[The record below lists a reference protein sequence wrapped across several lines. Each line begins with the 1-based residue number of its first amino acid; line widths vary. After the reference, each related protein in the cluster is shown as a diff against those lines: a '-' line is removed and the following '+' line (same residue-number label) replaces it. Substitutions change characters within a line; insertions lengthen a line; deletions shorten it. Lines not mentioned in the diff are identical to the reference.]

1 MAIFLTAGRRMRVM
15 AKRRFPTLWMDLSR
29 RGGATDL
36 PIETVRIVAT
46 LLLVSYHVIGSGEAA
61 GLEIGYPHPARIF
74 GDLLRDLRMP
84 LFAFL
89 AGLVFA
95 LKPLETRDLPRF
107 LKGKL
112 RRLLLPGAAA
122 IVLTAVASEIVGG
135 QGRFDGP
142 VWHIMIFP
150 YMHYW
155 FLMSILLIFAIY
167 APIDAVTKGAALVP
181 ALGFAV
187 AVSLAPW
194 SPRLDVFSASGAIY
208 LLPYFLL
215 GVVFHRGR
223 TQIEGWFTPVMLMAA
238 LAVIVSLAMQLS
250 ALAATGEIPGDRR
263 DLQSLAMGFG
273 VCLLAISLL
282 PRSRLLDRF
291 GPYSFTIYLYHVFG
305 LAAARMLLAA
315 LGIDGIGFNLVF
327 GILCGFGLPVLLHLV
342 AERFAATR
350 FLLLGLRPG
359 RSSSS
364 AGPAEKGGRGDI
376 VRPRVTRDA
385 AGTRTLQGETG

>member
-1 MAIFLTAGRRMRVM
+1 MAS
-15 AKRRFPTLWMDLSR
+15 RRFPTLWMNLSQ
-29 RGGATDL
+29 RGSGAGL

-61 GLEIGYPHPARIF
+61 GLQIRYPHPARIF
-74 GDLLRDLRMP
+74 ADLLRDLRMP

-95 LKPLETRDLPRF
+95 LKPLETGDLPRF

-112 RRLLLPGAAA
+112 RRLILPGAVA

-135 QGRFDGP
+135 QGRIDGP
-142 VWHIMIFP
+142 VWHLAVFP

-181 ALGFAV
+181 ALGIAI

-194 SPRLDVFSASGAIY
+194 SPRSDLFSVMGAIY
-208 LLPYFLL
+208 LAPYFLL
-215 GVVFHRGR
+215 GVLFHRR
-223 TQIEGWFTPVMLMAA
+223 RPQFEKFFVPVMMIAA
-238 LAVIVSLAMQLS
+238 FAVIASVAMQLA
-250 ALAATGEIPGDRR
+250 ALEATGEVPGGRR

-305 LAAARMLLAA
+305 LAAARMFLAA
-315 LGIDGIGFNLVF
+315 LGNDGIGVNLVF
-327 GILCGFGLPVLLHLV
+327 GIACGFGLPILLHVV
-342 AERFAATR
+342 AERFAVTR
-350 FLLLGLRPG
+350 LLLLGLRPG
-359 RSSSS
+359 RSSPAHAPAWPKRAATGS
-364 AGPAEKGGRGDI
+364 A
-376 VRPRVTRDA
+376 
-385 AGTRTLQGETG
+385 